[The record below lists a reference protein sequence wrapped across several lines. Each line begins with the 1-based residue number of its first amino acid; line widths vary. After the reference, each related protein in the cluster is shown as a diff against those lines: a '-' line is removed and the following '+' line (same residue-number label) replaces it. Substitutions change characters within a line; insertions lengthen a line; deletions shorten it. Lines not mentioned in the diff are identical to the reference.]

1 MKLAVISSS
10 APFGKGESFVINEAN
25 AMAAVGHEVLLIP
38 TQLRKGNPNRF
49 DLHDQVRLYAQA
61 SASWRIISSFLLF
74 ALKSSR
80 RLFLLIKMVSDK
92 SIENSLKNYL
102 VLPKAIWLSGQIKK
116 QDIAHIHAHWL
127 TTSATLAMV
136 TSHLTGIPWSCTA
149 HRGDIVADNILRKKF
164 ASAVFIR
171 FISDS
176 GVKLAKDLTKIPEDK
191 IQVLHLGV
199 ALPEFDK
206 DNERSEKH
214 EFDRPFSIVC
224 PANLIPVKGHNC
236 LIEAVA
242 KMQFSKQ
249 VQLLLAGEG
258 QLRKKLEAK
267 VKTLGVQK
275 HVHFKGHVPH
285 SELLSWYRNRSV
297 DLVVLPSL
305 DLGEGLHEGIP
316 VSLMEAMS
324 FGIPV
329 ISTRTGGIP
338 ELLEDKLRHR
348 QFGVMV
354 DAGDSEVLAAEMDKM
369 VESFTVRKKW
379 AKRGIIRIQE
389 AFNQQKTIKALLEL
403 ISIHRPEKR
412 DAWTKK
418 R

>member
-1 MKLAVISSS
+1 MKLAIISSS

-25 AMAAVGHEVLLIP
+25 AIAAVGHEVLLIP
-38 TQLRKGNPNRF
+38 TQLRQGNPNRF
-49 DLHDQVRLYAQA
+49 ELHDQVRLYAQA
-61 SASWRIISSFLLF
+61 SVSLRIISGFFLF
-74 ALKSSR
+74 ALKSPLS
-80 RLFLLIKMVSDK
+80 LFSLIKMVSDK
-92 SIENSLKNYL
+92 SLWNSLKNYL

-116 QDIAHIHAHWL
+116 QHIEHIHAHWL

-136 TSHLTGIPWSCTA
+136 TSHLTEIPWSCTA
-149 HRGDIVADNILRKKF
+149 HRGDIVADNLLEKKC

-176 GVKLAKDLTKIPEDK
+176 GVKLAKDLAEIPEDK

-199 ALPEFDK
+199 GLPEFDK
-206 DNERSEKH
+206 ENERPEKQDV
-214 EFDRPFSIVC
+214 DRPFTIVC

-249 VQLLLAGEG
+249 VQLLLAGDG
-258 QLRKKLEAK
+258 QLRERLEAK

-275 HVHFKGHVPH
+275 HVHFKGHLPH

-305 DLGEGLHEGIP
+305 DLGNGLHEGIP

-338 ELLEDKLRHR
+338 ELLEDKPQHR

-369 VESFTVRKKW
+369 VESSTVRKKW
-379 AKRGIIRIQE
+379 AEQGIIRIQE

-403 ISIHRPEKR
+403 IKKHRSAKG
-412 DAWTKK
+412 KV
-418 R
+418 